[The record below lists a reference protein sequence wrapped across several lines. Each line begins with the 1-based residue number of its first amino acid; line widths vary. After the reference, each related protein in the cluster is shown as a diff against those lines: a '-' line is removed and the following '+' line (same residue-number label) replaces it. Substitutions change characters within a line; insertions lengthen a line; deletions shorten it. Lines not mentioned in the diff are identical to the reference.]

1 MIDLPNDQDIVAL
14 FVHRPNEKVVVA
26 SSDGKGFVVS
36 EDDVVAHTK
45 NGKQVLNLG
54 KGAEAQACAPVAG
67 DTLAA
72 VGENRKIVI
81 FPLRD
86 LPEMTRGRGVKLQS
100 YKDGGLADVT
110 TFILSDGLSWK
121 TGVGVRTE
129 TDIEAYIG
137 KRSQA
142 GRIAMR
148 GFPRNN
154 RFGNYE

>member
-1 MIDLPNDQDIVAL
+1 M
-14 FVHRPNEKVVVA
+14 
-26 SSDGKGFVVS
+26 
-36 EDDVVAHTK
+36 
-45 NGKQVLNLG
+45 LNLG

-72 VGENRKIVI
+72 VSENRKIVI

-86 LPEMTRGRGVKLQS
+86 LPEMTRGRSVKLQS

-110 TFILSDGLSWK
+110 AFILSDGLSWK

-129 TDIEAYIG
+129 TDIG
-137 KRSQA
+137 LTLKRSQA

-148 GFPRNN
+148 GLRNN

>member
-81 FPLRD
+81 FPLGD

-110 TFILSDGLSWK
+110 TFILSDGLPWK

-129 TDIEAYIG
+129 TDIEAFIG